1 MSDEPDGPTITRR
14 RDLLYAWL
22 WPDWRFSGQTSWNG
36 RAWVRQYRRR
46 DGKWAPPWL
55 PRRPRWI
62 NALYA
67 RWNSFFW
74 LPCHLCGHPFGGHE
88 WRNSDTHMME
98 LGRGQGVCEDCGP
111 EARRLS
117 EPFYRAPVW
126 INPRGEGG
134 RLEE

>member
-111 EARRLS
+111 EARRLNERFS
-117 EPFYRAPVW
+117 P
-126 INPRGEGG
+126 
-134 RLEE
+134 